1 VVGFVMVP
9 VPEEHV
15 LEVMAY
21 VTRLAEQ
28 PAPAGAAPAQQW
40 DQERVD
46 RLVAESNDRTRA
58 LLGFIAHRSRAGKE
72 VAPRE
77 IAAGLG
83 FERSDIPGILG
94 PLNRQF
100 RRDHL
105 APLFESRVRTVTNAE
120 GRPEKRRT
128 IVLPKDSARMVRTAL
143 AAAART
149 PVGAST

>member
-15 LEVMAY
+15 LEVMAF

-28 PAPAGAAPAQQW
+28 PAPAGAVPAREW
-40 DQERVD
+40 DQEQVD
-46 RLVAESNDRTRA
+46 RLVADANDRTRA

-72 VAPRE
+72 VPPRE

-83 FERSDIPGILG
+83 LERSDIPGILG
-94 PLNRQF
+94 PMNRQF
-100 RRDHL
+100 RRVNL
-105 APLFESRVRTVTNAE
+105 APLFDSRVRTVTNAE

-128 IVLPKDSARMVRTAL
+128 IVIPKERARMVRTAL
-143 AAAART
+143 AASART
-149 PVGAST
+149 PVGAAT

>member
-1 VVGFVMVP
+1 MGFVMVP

-28 PAPAGAAPAQQW
+28 PAPAGAVPAQQW
-40 DQERVD
+40 DQEQVD
-46 RLVAESNDRTRA
+46 RLVAEANDRTRA
-58 LLGFIAHRSRAGKE
+58 LLGFIAHRSRAGKQ

-100 RRDHL
+100 RRDNL
-105 APLFESRVRTVTNAE
+105 APLFESRVRTVTNTE

-128 IVLPKDSARMVRTAL
+128 IVIPKESARMVRTAL
-143 AAAART
+143 AATART
-149 PVGAST
+149 PVGAAT

>member
-1 VVGFVMVP
+1 MGFVMVP

-28 PAPAGAAPAQQW
+28 PVPTGAAPVQPW
-40 DQERVD
+40 DQEQVD
-46 RLVAESNDRTRA
+46 RLVAAANDRTRA

-77 IAAGLG
+77 IASGLG
-83 FERSDIPGILG
+83 LERSDIPGILG

-100 RRDHL
+100 RRDNL
-105 APLFESRVRTVTNAE
+105 APLFESRVRTVTTAG

-128 IVLPKDSARMVRTAL
+128 IVIPKESARMVRTAL
-143 AAAART
+143 DATART
-149 PVGAST
+149 PVGAAP